1 MCGKWHWVISIIK
14 RKTAVTPLL
23 MHWSYCCHVPI
34 HWEIVCSA
42 AAWPWVLARMST
54 RIFTGCGL
62 RGVRRWPQ
70 ATRQCRVRQ
79 QRARRTEYHGLICQV
94 EYQLCG
100 SVSNIVMALCKTAVS
115 PLLTHWRYCSHALS
129 LQYSLFFFPE
139 MHDLLYRHKI
149 LCDLFLKTLVRPSSH
164 IVKILDFMS
173 VLFQIYPF
181 MTAEILL

>member
-1 MCGKWHWVISIIK
+1 MKFPLAVWCQIKAVKLNHSPSCNLLFMCGKWHWVISIIK

-129 LQYSLFFFPE
+129 LQYSLFFF
-139 MHDLLYRHKI
+139 
-149 LCDLFLKTLVRPSSH
+149 FLKCMICCTVTRFFVISFWKH
-164 IVKILDFMS
+164 
-173 VLFQIYPF
+173 
-181 MTAEILL
+181 